1 VVGAGIQRTALR
13 LCAALVLAWPAAGA
27 QSQPPERLDAYVFWA
42 LGCPHCERE
51 LEFLKGVEAAEP
63 RLRVHYFEVSRDAA
77 SRRAFVA
84 IAERLALDDLS
95 VPLAVIGD
103 ATMVGYSTDETTGVE
118 LRRRIDVCLAKGCP
132 DSVAP
137 VLRSLAAGEAKGAKR
152 AEAAERL
159 VPREI
164 SLPFFGTLD
173 TASISLPLLTLA
185 LGALDGFN
193 PCAMWVLVFL
203 IGLLLGMEDRLRMW
217 VLGAAFIAGSA
228 LVYFLFMAAWLN
240 FLLFIGAV
248 VWVRSGVALVAL
260 AGGIHYLREYFRNP
274 GAACELTAPQARRR
288 VFERLRALAGERSF
302 WLALAGIVALAFA
315 VNLVE
320 LLCSA
325 GIPAVYTQVLALSEI
340 PAWQY
345 YAYLALYI
353 LVFMLD
359 DLFVFVVAMK
369 TLQVAGATTRYV
381 RFSHLAGGVVLLAIG
396 ALLLL
401 RPEWLMFG

>member
-1 VVGAGIQRTALR
+1 
-13 LCAALVLAWPAAGA
+13 
-27 QSQPPERLDAYVFWA
+27 
-42 LGCPHCERE
+42 
-51 LEFLKGVEAAEP
+51 
-63 RLRVHYFEVSRDAA
+63 
-77 SRRAFVA
+77 
-84 IAERLALDDLS
+84 
-95 VPLAVIGD
+95 
-103 ATMVGYSTDETTGVE
+103 
-118 LRRRIDVCLAKGCP
+118 
-132 DSVAP
+132 
-137 VLRSLAAGEAKGAKR
+137 
-152 AEAAERL
+152 
-159 VPREI
+159 
-164 SLPFFGTLD
+164 
-173 TASISLPLLTLA
+173 
-185 LGALDGFN
+185 
-193 PCAMWVLVFL
+193 
-203 IGLLLGMEDRLRMW
+203 MEDRLRMW

-248 VWVRSGVALVAL
+248 VWVRAGVALVAL

-274 GAACELTAPQARRR
+274 EAVCKVTAPQARRR
-288 VFERLRALAGERSF
+288 VFERLRGLAGERRF

-325 GIPAVYTQVLALSEI
+325 GIPAVYTQVLALSEL

-359 DLFVFVVAMK
+359 DLVVFVVAMR
-369 TLQVAGATTRYV
+369 TLQIAGATTRYV

>member
-1 VVGAGIQRTALR
+1 MIPPSISVPFIGEIRTA
-13 LCAALVLAWPAAGA
+13 
-27 QSQPPERLDAYVFWA
+27 
-42 LGCPHCERE
+42 
-51 LEFLKGVEAAEP
+51 
-63 RLRVHYFEVSRDAA
+63 
-77 SRRAFVA
+77 
-84 IAERLALDDLS
+84 DL
-95 VPLAVIGD
+95 
-103 ATMVGYSTDETTGVE
+103 
-118 LRRRIDVCLAKGCP
+118 
-132 DSVAP
+132 
-137 VLRSLAAGEAKGAKR
+137 
-152 AEAAERL
+152 
-159 VPREI
+159 
-164 SLPFFGTLD
+164 
-173 TASISLPLLTLA
+173 SLPLLTVL

-203 IGLLLGMEDRLRMW
+203 IGLLLGMQDRFRMW
-217 VLGAAFIAGSA
+217 VLGTAFIAGSA

-248 VWVRSGVALVAL
+248 AWVRAAVGLVAL
-260 AGGIHYLREYFRNP
+260 GGGFYYLREYFQNP
-274 GAACELTAPQARRR
+274 DAACKVTAPQARRR
-288 VFERLRALAGERSF
+288 VFESLRKLATESRF

-325 GIPAVYTQVLALSEI
+325 GIPAVYTQVLALSHL

-345 YAYLALYI
+345 YAYLGLYI

-359 DLFVFVVAMK
+359 DLVVFVVAMK
-369 TLQVAGATTRYV
+369 TLQITGMTTSYS